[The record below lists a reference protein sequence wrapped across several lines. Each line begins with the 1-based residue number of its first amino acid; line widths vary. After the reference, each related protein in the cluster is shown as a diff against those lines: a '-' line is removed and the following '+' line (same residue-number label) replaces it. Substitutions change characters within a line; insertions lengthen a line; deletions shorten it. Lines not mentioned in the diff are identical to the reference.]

1 MNQNNKLPILLP
13 NEIID
18 IIISY
23 RNIHPL
29 SMIIKNEYI
38 NIFNKKY
45 KNYLKKMFNDLT
57 NGINRANHFFYRG
70 EEDINIQDDDERS
83 INNDDNISIL
93 TDIFETN
100 NNQYYDDYD
109 YENTEEQWAF
119 TNTNETIQFQA
130 INCKNCGEYKLS
142 NNLFISNKII
152 CTCL

>member
-83 INNDDNISIL
+83 INNDDNILRSC
-93 TDIFETN
+93 DIATVDFVFLYKPQFIKKGLNFVISEGKCKISG
-100 NNQYYDDYD
+100 
-109 YENTEEQWAF
+109 EVLFTE
-119 TNTNETIQFQA
+119 
-130 INCKNCGEYKLS
+130 
-142 NNLFISNKII
+142 
-152 CTCL
+152 